1 MKTRVPP
8 PAPDSPVPPATTA
21 SVPATSG
28 ATGMVPVK
36 PAVVE
41 SATPTTALVPAVA
54 LAGSLRSLAGAFEHL
69 SDFRG
74 FFAALG
80 KSLGAATLLP
90 ETKLQ
95 LVRESPADS
104 EAVFSPGLLTI
115 PLTGRNE
122 MHGALQIARR
132 DKERRFS
139 AEDLQLV
146 TALGSF
152 IAALGDHALNHRD
165 ALRQLE
171 EIRFLLDHAPVGFVV
186 FDAESRPVLLNTVA
200 RRWLGE
206 TGGGDPM
213 RLLATVTKDG
223 SAARQYVRLGG
234 KLISAE
240 TLVAPGRDPRRTTRV
255 VVLTDLTADQTALL
269 EALAREL
276 YRARWKQSSLCFALL
291 EDIRGRSTLHA
302 MLPDLRANLGIRDVC
317 GPYDAHRVGIVL
329 PDQPLG
335 AALRRLRKLR
345 ALFAPEET
353 AVALVA
359 ATPADVEGE
368 GLLQRA
374 LGGMRPMNDWLRPA
388 VLLHDDYP
396 AVNDALALVLRR
408 EFDVRKSSSLVETR
422 ALLESQ
428 HFDAFV
434 TELDLQEGVSGLQ
447 LAHEARALQP
457 DLRTVF
463 TATAGKARRAEDDTL
478 LRSSAFFGKPFAIE
492 EVAAHLRTTLAT
504 GAS

>member
-1 MKTRVPP
+1 MKP
-8 PAPDSPVPPATTA
+8 PASASGPGASAAAAAKGALVSAARGAPAEAA
-21 SVPATSG
+21 SATGLVPAT
-28 ATGMVPVK
+28 
-36 PAVVE
+36 
-41 SATPTTALVPAVA
+41 A
-54 LAGSLRSLAGAFEHL
+54 LASSFRSLAGAFEHL

-80 KSLGAATLLP
+80 QTLASSGLLP

-95 LVRESPADS
+95 LVRESPAET
-104 EAVFSPGLLTI
+104 EAVFTPGLLTI
-115 PLTGRNE
+115 PLTGRSE
-122 MHGALQIARR
+122 LHGALQVARR
-132 DKERRFS
+132 DRERRFS
-139 AEDLQLV
+139 AEDLQLA

-152 IAALGDHALNHRD
+152 VAALGDHALAHRD

-206 TGGGDPM
+206 SGGGDPL
-213 RLLATVTKDG
+213 RLLAAPGPDG
-223 SAARQYVRLGG
+223 AAARQYVRLGG

-240 TLVAPGRDPRRTTRV
+240 TLVAPGKDPRRTTRV
-255 VVLTDLTADQTALL
+255 VVLTDLTPDQTALL

-276 YRARWKQSSLCFALL
+276 YRARWKNSSLGFALF
-291 EDIRGRSTLHA
+291 EDVGGRSSLHGL
-302 MLPDLRANLGIRDVC
+302 LPDLRANLGLRDVC
-317 GPYDAHRVGIVL
+317 GPYDAHRIGVVL

-345 ALFAPEET
+345 TLFSPEQT
-353 AVALVA
+353 AVALVGATA
-359 ATPADVEGE
+359 ADGEGE

-374 LGGMRPMNDWLRPA
+374 LGSMRPMGEWLRPA

-408 EFDVRKSSSLVETR
+408 EFDVHKSSSVVETR

-428 HFDAFV
+428 HFDALV
-434 TELDLQEGVSGLQ
+434 TELDLQEGVSGLE
-447 LAHEARALQP
+447 LAHEARARQP

-463 TATAGKARRAEDDTL
+463 TAAAGRARRAEDDTL
-478 LRSSAFFGKPFAIE
+478 LRASAFFGKPFAVD
-492 EVAAHLRTTLAT
+492 EVAAHLRATLA